1 MSHSLIVIA
10 PVSRLVTNDAGQQVE
25 PLGALIAGDGV
36 LPLPLVAAGTTTPVT
51 HWGCHAGGTSAAAV
65 ARVEAIYAGQMS
77 PDTLPDGLTTQ
88 DVADALAEIVVSI
101 DGRLMG
107 VDAEYPEERITGR
120 DHFDAVIARVGLE
133 REPAGELI

>member
-1 MSHSLIVIA
+1 MSHSLIVIS
-10 PVSRLVTNDAGQQVE
+10 PVSRLTTNATGQQVE

-51 HWGCHAGGTSAAAV
+51 HWGCHAGGTSAGAV
-65 ARVEAIYAGQMS
+65 ARIEAIYAGQMS
-77 PDTLPDGLTTQ
+77 SDALPDGLTTQ

-107 VDAEYPEERITGR
+107 TDEEYPEERLTGR
-120 DHFDAVIARVGLE
+120 AHFEGVIARVGLE
-133 REPAGELI
+133 REPADELV